1 MEGGRVTGSLYRIAV
16 LSLWASLCSNTALAA
31 PCDKAGAQ
39 AQGRPRIGLV
49 LGGGGAR
56 GAAHVGVLKVLKEM
70 RIPIDCI
77 AGTSMG
83 AIVGGLYASGLS
95 PEEIGREIREMDWD
109 DVLEDQ
115 PPRPERQFRRKRDD
129 DNYLVKKQLG
139 YESGQLEL
147 PLGYIQGQKL
157 DLELVRLTQHV
168 AAIRHFDELPI
179 PFRAVATDIET
190 GDEMVLSSGNLARA
204 IRASMAV
211 PGAFDAVELDGR
223 LLVDGLVTNNVP
235 LDVARKMGA
244 DIAIVVNVG
253 TPLKE
258 RSEITSLLAVIEQ
271 YSNIVGQQN
280 VTRQLD
286 TLRET
291 DVYIQPELGDIST
304 SDFNRAADTIG
315 LGADAARTARAKLA
329 KLAITSAGYSDHLA
343 ARRGP
348 VGEAPIVGFVRIEN
362 KSKIGDDVLA
372 HPFQALIGKPLDQK
386 TLKRSI
392 EELYGWNIFESIRYE
407 TIEEEGKQ
415 GLLVHVREKSW
426 GPNYLQLGL
435 ALSTDLEGD
444 STWDIGVSLL
454 KTALNRR
461 AGELRLG
468 AQIGDSPQALAEF
481 YQPLDVGLRYF
492 IAPQLFFDSRSFS
505 RFEGGEEIEEVRVK
519 RYGGGLAAGRVFGR
533 WGEIR
538 VGLRRYA
545 GDGEVRIGDPA
556 TSDFSDFDFDSA
568 EAYLRLYYDMLDNR
582 NWPRSGAIGS
592 LEWIESVEGLGADSD
607 FSQLSFTGALAHSWD
622 KNTFFGA
629 FEFDYT
635 ADGVAPVQN
644 RFRTGGFTELSGFTQ
659 DQLSGQQ
666 VLLLRSG
673 YYRRLGNI
681 KWLPAYAGVS
691 LEYGNVYEDRDD
703 ISLAP
708 DEALLA
714 GSVFVGLDTVLGP
727 VYLAYGHAE
736 QGNDS
741 IYLYLGRVF

>member
-1 MEGGRVTGSLYRIAV
+1 MIGKGYMIFGSSYSVTLCMLLGM
-16 LSLWASLCSNTALAA
+16 SLCSSAVLAA
-31 PCDKAGAQ
+31 PCDKSGVQ

-70 RIPIDCI
+70 RVPIDCI
-77 AGTSMG
+77 AGNSMG
-83 AIVGGLYASGLS
+83 AIVGGLYASGLN
-95 PEEIGREIREMDWD
+95 PEEIEREIRDMDWD

-129 DNYLVKKQLG
+129 DNYLIKKQLG

-190 GDEMVLSSGNLARA
+190 GDEIVLSSGNLARA

-235 LDVARKMGA
+235 LDVAREMGA

-258 RSEITSLLAVIEQ
+258 RSEITSALAIIEQ

-291 DVYIQPELGDIST
+291 DIYIHPELGDIST

-315 LGADAARTARAKLA
+315 LGADAARTAGAKLA

-343 ARRGP
+343 ARRGA
-348 VGEAPIVGFVRIEN
+348 VREAPLVAFVRIEN
-362 KSKIGDDVLA
+362 LSKIGDDVLA
-372 HPFQALIGKPLDQK
+372 HPFQALIGKPLDEK

-407 TIEEEGKQ
+407 SIDEEGKQ

-444 STWDIGVSLL
+444 STWNLGVSLL
-454 KTALNRR
+454 KTSLNRR
-461 AGELRLG
+461 AGEVRL
-468 AQIGDSPQALAEF
+468 AIQIGDSPLVSAEL
-481 YQPLDVGLRYF
+481 YQPLDVALRYF
-492 IAPQLFFDSRSFS
+492 IDPIVFYDSRSIS
-505 RFEGGEEIEEVRVK
+505 RFEGDDEVEEFRVT
-519 RYGGGLAAGRVFGR
+519 RYGGGLSAGRVLGR
-533 WGEIR
+533 WGEFR
-538 VGLRRYA
+538 VGLLRSTGEA
-545 GDGEVRIGDPA
+545 EVRIGDPA
-556 TSDFSDFDFDSA
+556 ISDFDIDSA
-568 EAYLRLYYDMLDNR
+568 EVFARLYYDTLDNR
-582 NWPRSGAIGS
+582 NWPRSGAIS
-592 LEWIESVEGLGADSD
+592 TLAWIESVESLGADSD
-607 FSQLSFTGALAHSWD
+607 FSQLLFSGIFARSWGRHTVVAGARF
-622 KNTFFGA
+622 N
-629 FEFDYT
+629 YT

-644 RFRTGGFTELSGFTQ
+644 RFRSGGFLNLSGFVQ
-659 DQLSGQQ
+659 DELSGQQ
-666 VLLLRSG
+666 ELALRSA

-681 KWLPAYAGVS
+681 QWLPAYAGFS
-691 LEYGNVYEDRDD
+691 LEYGNVYEDRGD

-708 DEALLA
+708 DDALLA
-714 GSVFVGLDTVLGP
+714 GSVFLGLDTVLGP
-727 VYLAYGHAE
+727 LYLGYGHAE

-741 IYLYLGRVF
+741 VYLFLGRLF

>member
-1 MEGGRVTGSLYRIAV
+1 
-16 LSLWASLCSNTALAA
+16 
-31 PCDKAGAQ
+31 
-39 AQGRPRIGLV
+39 
-49 LGGGGAR
+49 
-56 GAAHVGVLKVLKEM
+56 
-70 RIPIDCI
+70 
-77 AGTSMG
+77 
-83 AIVGGLYASGLS
+83 
-95 PEEIGREIREMDWD
+95 
-109 DVLEDQ
+109 VLEDK

-129 DNYLVKKQLG
+129 DLYLVKKQLG

-190 GDEMVLSSGNLARA
+190 GKEIVLSSGNLARA

-211 PGAFDAVELDGR
+211 PGAFDAVEMDGR

-258 RSEITSLLAVIEQ
+258 RSEITSALAIIEQ

-280 VTRQLD
+280 VMRQLD

-291 DVYIQPELGDIST
+291 DIYIQPELGDIST

-315 LGADAARTARAKLA
+315 FGADAARTAGAKLA
-329 KLAITSAGYSDHLA
+329 KLAITSAGYGDHLA
-343 ARRGP
+343 ARRGQ
-348 VGEAPIVGFVRIEN
+348 VWEAPIVGFVRIEN
-362 KSKIGDDVLA
+362 QSKIGDDVLA
-372 HPFQALIGKPLDQK
+372 HPFQALIGKPLDRR

-392 EELYGWNIFESIRYE
+392 EELYGWNTFESIRYE
-407 TIEEEGKQ
+407 IIEEEDKQ
-415 GLLVHVREKSW
+415 GLLVHVRDKSW

-461 AGELRLG
+461 AGELRLA
-468 AQIGDSPQALAEF
+468 AQIGESPLALAEF

-492 IAPQLFFDSRSFS
+492 ITPQLFFDSRSFS
-505 RFEGGEEIEEVRVK
+505 RFEDGEEIEEIRVK
-519 RYGGGLAAGRVFGR
+519 RYGGGLAAGRVLGR

-582 NWPRSGAIGS
+582 DWPRSGAISS
-592 LEWIESVEGLGADSD
+592 LEWIESVESLGADSD
-607 FSQLSFTGALAHSWD
+607 FSQLLFTGGLAHSWE
-622 KNTFFGA
+622 KHTFFAG

-644 RFRTGGFTELSGFTQ
+644 RFRTGGFTKLSGFTQ

-666 VLLLRSG
+666 LVLLRSG

-708 DEALLA
+708 SDALLA
-714 GSVFVGLDTVLGP
+714 GSVFLGVDTVLGP

-741 IYLYLGRVF
+741 IYLYLGRLF